1 MATHTPVFLPGKS
14 RGQRS
19 LIGYCPWGRSRI
31 RLHDFT
37 FTFSDSYSLE
47 FGYFGP
53 NLTSPVMSTVILWIQ
68 NIEDEVLRTSLTGM
82 PYISPCEN
90 GHSEDKDEES
100 ADY

>member
-1 MATHTPVFLPGKS
+1 MKSEFLGMV
-14 RGQRS
+14 
-19 LIGYCPWGRSRI
+19 PWTWIFSK
-31 RLHDFT
+31 F
-37 FTFSDSYSLE
+37 FSDFYSLE

-82 PYISPCEN
+82 PYILPCED
-90 GHSEDKDEES
+90 GHSEDKDEQR